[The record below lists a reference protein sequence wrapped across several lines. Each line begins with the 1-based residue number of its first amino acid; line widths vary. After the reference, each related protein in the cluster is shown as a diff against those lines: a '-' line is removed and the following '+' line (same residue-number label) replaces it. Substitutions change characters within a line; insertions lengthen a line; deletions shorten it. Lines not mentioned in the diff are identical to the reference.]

1 MLAAPSTAFAL
12 GEHRPVAPF
21 LRHWILAQ
29 PPARQPTGRSLG
41 SPPAGPRRMEARR
54 RAPFLLIDDSYNQ
67 TSQTLGTGTGAGN
80 ARDSG

>member
-67 TSQTLGTGTGAGN
+67 TSQTLGAGTGAGN
-80 ARDSG
+80 ASDSG